1 MLRRS
6 NTYTRAVSCIYSSVM
21 PEGDLNIFVGEGLC
35 AA

>member
-21 PEGDLNIFVGEGLC
+21 SEGGLDIFVGEDLC